1 LPAIC
6 ETLAELMKISP
17 QQLATASTAN
27 SCEVFG
33 W

>member
-1 LPAIC
+1 
-6 ETLAELMKISP
+6 LAELMKISP
-17 QQLATASTAN
+17 ERLAAASTAN